1 MSLSLT
7 LTETIDKV
15 IETFITKVSEQYNL
29 EKKELRYLWDG
40 KEVKTTKTEKSPVSK
55 AVPD

>member
-7 LTETIDKV
+7 ITETIDKV